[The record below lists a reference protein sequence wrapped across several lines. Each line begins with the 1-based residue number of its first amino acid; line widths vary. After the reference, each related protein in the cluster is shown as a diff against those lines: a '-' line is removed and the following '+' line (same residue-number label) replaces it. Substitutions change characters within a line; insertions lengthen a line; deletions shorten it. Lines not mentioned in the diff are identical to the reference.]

1 MYREGLN
8 LTKLNEN
15 AVVDLGSERQGRGR
29 IVTASNVEEE
39 GVQGGVGDEVL
50 GTGGVL
56 RW

>member
-1 MYREGLN
+1 MYRECLN

-15 AVVDLGSERQGRGR
+15 VVVDLGSERRGRGR
-29 IVTASNVEEE
+29 MGAASSVEEE

-50 GTGGVL
+50 GTGGAL

>member
-15 AVVDLGSERQGRGR
+15 AVVDLGSERQGCGQ
-29 IVTASNVEEE
+29 IGAASSVEEE

-50 GTGGVL
+50 GTGGML